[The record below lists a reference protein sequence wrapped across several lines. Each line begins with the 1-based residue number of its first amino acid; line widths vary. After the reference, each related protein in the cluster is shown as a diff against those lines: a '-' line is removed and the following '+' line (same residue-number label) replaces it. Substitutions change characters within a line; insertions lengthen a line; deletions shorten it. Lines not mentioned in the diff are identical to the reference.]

1 MKLQGKMVVWPAN
14 LDSSKSRK
22 AGRKLA
28 KASGVQT
35 PRLEEINDAI
45 KRLSLDA
52 EMVQGK
58 SRPSSWREKGG
69 YAILPKTGPKGNS
82 LRSLAS
88 EIKKARA
95 AKTGQERKT

>member
-1 MKLQGKMVVWPAN
+1 MIVWPAN

-35 PRLEEINDAI
+35 PRLEEISDAI

-52 EMVQGK
+52 EVVPGK

-69 YAILPKTGPKGNS
+69 YVILSKTGPKGNS
-82 LRSLAS
+82 LHSLAS

-95 AKTGQERKT
+95 AKTGQEKKT

>member
-1 MKLQGKMVVWPAN
+1 MVVWPAN

-35 PRLEEINDAI
+35 PRLEEMSEAI

-52 EMVQGK
+52 EVVPGK

-69 YAILPKTGPKGNS
+69 YAILPKTGPKGNA
-82 LRSLAS
+82 LHSLAS

-95 AKTGQERKT
+95 SKTVQEKKT